1 MIIGGD
7 IVVGDRCAP
16 GWLRVQAQRIAAIG
30 YGDAPAPADV
40 EHAGPVATGLVD
52 LQVNGAVGVEIIG
65 GREAL
70 DAIDAHQLAHGVTS
84 YLPTVIT
91 AEPAVAA
98 RAVAEIAERTRD
110 PGSPVAGVHLEGP
123 FLSPRHRGVHRR
135 ELLAVPRD
143 GVPAYYDDPAVRL
156 VTLAPELDGAL
167 DLIEALAA
175 RGVTVSIG
183 HSAAD
188 AATAQAAV
196 ARGASLV
203 THVFNAMPAFHHRDP
218 GLAGWALGRDEVRIA
233 IIADGLHVAPA
244 ALELVR
250 RSAAGRVVLVSD
262 ASVAAGAR
270 PGVHRQ
276 AGIDV
281 RLAADG
287 RVTAA
292 GGLLAGSAIAL
303 DEAARRWMTLTAADL
318 PAALN
323 AASTQPARAVGLD
336 HGLRVGAP
344 ADLVL
349 LDVTGRVLRTMR
361 RGRWIGG

>member
-1 MIIGGD
+1 VIIGGD
-7 IVVGDRCAP
+7 IVAGNRCTP
-16 GWLRVQAQRIAAIG
+16 GWLRVQGQRIAAIG

-40 EHAGPVATGLVD
+40 EHAGPVAAGLVD
-52 LQVNGAVGVEIIG
+52 LQVNGAVGEETVG
-65 GREAL
+65 GPAAL

-91 AEPAVAA
+91 AEPPVAA
-98 RAVAEIAERTRD
+98 RAVAEIAERTTD
-110 PGSPVAGVHLEGP
+110 TGSPVAGIHLEGP

-143 GVPAYYDDPAVRL
+143 GVPDYYDDAAVRL

-167 DLIEALAA
+167 DLIESLVA
-175 RGVTVSIG
+175 RGVTVAIG

-188 AATAQAAV
+188 AVTAQAAV
-196 ARGASLV
+196 ERGASLV
-203 THVFNAMPAFHHRDP
+203 THLFNAMPAFHHRDP
-218 GLAGWALGRDEVRIA
+218 GLAGWALGCDEVRVG
-233 IIADGLHVAPA
+233 IIADGIHVAPA

-250 RSAAGRVVLVSD
+250 RSAQGRVVLVSD
-262 ASVAAGAR
+262 ASVAAGAG
-270 PGVHRQ
+270 PGRHRQ

-281 RLAADG
+281 RLGAEG
-287 RVTAA
+287 RVTS
-292 GGLLAGSAIAL
+292 GGGVLAGSAIAL
-303 DEAARRWMTLTAADL
+303 DEAARRWVMLTAADL
-318 PAALN
+318 PAALD
-323 AASTQPARAVGLD
+323 AASAQPARAVGLD

-361 RGRWIGG
+361 RGRWVAG